1 MKKLLI
7 LAGVIAL
14 TATTQ
19 VFAKTE
25 APAAPDKKPCPTECC
40 KKGPDFARPDKA
52 RKPHGDMKKFED
64 ELNLSAKQ
72 KEQAK
77 QLREK
82 QMEAAKPLFEKLK
95 ANEQESREIKDQ
107 LHQLREE
114 GKKEFEAILTDKQL
128 KKLEQ
133 LRLERKKEF
142 AKKDRQGDLHRR
154 PPMPPPCKCN
164 DNPKP
169 PVEE

>member
-19 VFAKTE
+19 VFAQTE
-25 APAAPDKKPCPTECC
+25 TQVAPDKKPCPTECC

-52 RKPHGDMKKFED
+52 RRHHGNMKKFED

-82 QMEAAKPLFEKLK
+82 QMETAKPLFEKLK

-107 LHQLREE
+107 LHQLRED
-114 GKKEFEAILTDKQL
+114 GKKEFEAILTEKQL

-142 AKKDRQGDLHRR
+142 AKKDRQGDLHRK

-164 DNPKP
+164 DIPKP
-169 PVEE
+169 PIEE

>member
-19 VFAKTE
+19 AFAQETANPAARQTCPIENCEKP
-25 APAAPDKKPCPTECC
+25 APAAGCPVKMLKPPCNMT
-40 KKGPDFARPDKA
+40 
-52 RKPHGDMKKFED
+52 KFED

-82 QMEAAKPLFEKLK
+82 QMEAAKPLFEQLK
-95 ANEQESREIKDQ
+95 AKEQEAHEIRV
-107 LHQLREE
+107 QLRELRMQ
-114 GKKEFEAILTDKQL
+114 GKKDFEAILTTKQL
-128 KKLEQ
+128 KKLEKIKA
-133 LRLERKKEF
+133 ERRQEF
-142 AKKDRQGDLHRR
+142 AKRHHRGGMFRR
-154 PPMPPPCKCN
+154 PPMPPQCPCVKA
-164 DNPKP
+164 PEP
-169 PVEE
+169 PVEK